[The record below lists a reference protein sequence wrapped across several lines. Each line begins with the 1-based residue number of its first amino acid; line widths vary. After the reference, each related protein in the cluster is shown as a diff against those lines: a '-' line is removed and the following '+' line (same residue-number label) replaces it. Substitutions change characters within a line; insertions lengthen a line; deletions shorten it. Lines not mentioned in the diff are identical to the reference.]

1 MTEDKKF
8 FEVFSKYKPSE
19 EKAALLDRAHSAKY
33 RYAKNPIRVEVDLS
47 FDGHE
52 DAELIYEIED
62 ECRELYGADS
72 FKILPHFPPTAYNVS
87 RMGEVAAEAAL
98 CGAVTNGFF
107 TNAEYSDDGECITV
121 HLPFSSYGIDFVKS
135 ANTEEILKNILR
147 SRYGVT
153 RTFTICSGDN
163 AAENGRSV
171 GQGSDSESF
180 RWWHRKN
187 TSP

>member
-8 FEVFSKYKPSE
+8 LEKFSKYKPSE

-62 ECRELYGADS
+62 ECRILYEADS
-72 FKILPHFPPTAYNVS
+72 FKILPHFPPEEFNIE
-87 RMGEVAAEAAL
+87 RFGEITAEAAM

-107 TNAEYSDDGECITV
+107 MNAEYTDDGETV
-121 HLPFSSYGIDFVKS
+121 TAAIPFAEEGIIFVRN
-135 ANTEEILKNILR
+135 ADTEKILENILF
-147 SRYGVT
+147 SRY
-153 RTFTICSGDN
+153 
-163 AAENGRSV
+163 SV
-171 GQGSDSESF
+171 E
-180 RWWHRKN
+180 RR
-187 TSP
+187 